1 MESHRSNDS
10 LMIEKRSKS
19 PSPRWIWIVALFTIL
34 VFSLAFGLAWISNR
48 LSGVGGW
55 TAFLVAVLVGAGI
68 IWVGFRLIKTESP
81 PHWLGYLTIGAALL
95 HLAMGVLWYVAL
107 PVWGHESQAE
117 QLGYVMSDASKRDQA
132 AWKLAASNKPL
143 ADAFRNNRAT
153 DQYGGMLFLSALAYR
168 HLGGANHQPLL
179 IVVITASFS
188 SLAILFTWAFAFRA
202 WGLPAANL
210 SAIALAV
217 FPDAVLLGSSQMRE
231 AFTISLSSAAFYG
244 LFRYYGNRT
253 WKILFWLTLPLA
265 LFLPFSPPFAT
276 LLFLML
282 ALSALALSKDADQAN
297 RSHWF
302 WVVVIGMVLLIL
314 VGLWFALGQ
323 FTPERMSNPIEM
335 INWWLRKSAD
345 YQAHL
350 TRLASGWLQKT
361 FKSTPGWMHIPI
373 LVGYGTVQPFL
384 PAAITVGSHAPIW
397 PRIVLWRSVGWT
409 ILLGF
414 LLYAP
419 FLAFRKQ
426 DISAFTRVFCLVV
439 WLGIFIAAFRGG
451 GDMWDNPRY
460 RTTFAGLQIALA
472 AWAWVEHRRVFD
484 PWLRRALLALGAIL
498 IWFLPWYL
506 RRYFGFN
513 WPVSSLSLTLVLGT
527 CSGASVVFLDWLW
540 ENLKK
545 RRQPPI
551 SERHLE

>member
-1 MESHRSNDS
+1 M
-10 LMIEKRSKS
+10 L
-19 PSPRWIWIVALFTIL
+19 ALFIIL
-34 VFSLAFGLAWISNR
+34 ALSLAFGLAWISTGR
-48 LSGVGGW
+48 SGFNGW
-55 TAFLVAVLVGAGI
+55 MAYLVAMLIGAGI
-68 IWVGFRLIKTESP
+68 IMAGWHLIRAESP
-81 PHWLGYLTIGAALL
+81 PRWLAYLTIGAALL
-95 HLAMGVLWYVAL
+95 HLAAGVLWYVAL
-107 PVWGHESQAE
+107 PVWGHESRAE

-132 AWKLAASNKPL
+132 AWKLAGSNKSL
-143 ADAFRNNRAT
+143 LDAFRNNRAT
-153 DQYGGMLFLSALAYR
+153 DQYGGMLFLSAFAYR
-168 HLGGANHQPLL
+168 YMGGTNHQPLL

-188 SLAILFTWAFAFRA
+188 SIAILFTWAFAFRV
-202 WGLPAANL
+202 WGLQVAKL

-253 WKILFWLTLPLA
+253 WKNLLWLIIPLA
-265 LFLPFSPPFAT
+265 LFLPFSPPFAA
-276 LLFLML
+276 LLFVML
-282 ALSALALSKDADQAN
+282 GLSALALSKDTN
-297 RSHWF
+297 LVKRSRWF

-314 VGLWFALGQ
+314 VGLWLALSQ
-323 FTPERMSNPIEM
+323 FTPERISNPIEM
-335 INWWLRKSAD
+335 ISWWLRKSAE

-350 TRLASGWLQKT
+350 TKLASGWLQKT
-361 FKSTPGWMHIPI
+361 FKSTPEWLHMPI

-414 LLYAP
+414 LIYAP
-419 FLAFRKQ
+419 ILAFRKKE
-426 DISAFTRVFCLVV
+426 ISTFTRVFCLVV

-472 AWAWVEHRRVFD
+472 AWAWVEHRRISD
-484 PWLRRALLALGAIL
+484 PWLHRALLGLGAIM

-506 RRYFGFN
+506 RRYIGFN
-513 WPVSSLSLTLVLGT
+513 WPVSSLTLTLILGT
-527 CSGASVVFLDWLW
+527 CSAILIIFLDWLW
-540 ENLKK
+540 ERLKK
-545 RRQPPI
+545 RRQPPS
-551 SERHLE
+551 SETHLE